1 MRAPMR
7 PAEMSCW
14 MRVSRMLTREYSP
27 AAKKA
32 LAATRSRIGKT
43 PEQHKSNHGALILT
57 FERELL
63 AQQGFVGESVRA
75 QPVWGQPPSAIL
87 EPKARFFAPIF

>member
-14 MRVSRMLTREYSP
+14 MRVSRTLTRANSA

-32 LAATRSRIGKT
+32 LAATRRRIRKT
-43 PEQHKSNHGALILT
+43 RSSTK
-57 FERELL
+57 
-63 AQQGFVGESVRA
+63 
-75 QPVWGQPPSAIL
+75 AIM
-87 EPKARFFAPIF
+87 EG